1 MSSMISKIATYSNY
15 YLLLDFDTLHFPQVF
30 LQYLMPILVLH
41 LVLYIFRHLLVE
53 YLSLHPKE
61 KIEKLTISKIIKTF
75 IISKMTDVVSSSQ
88 SWPLIFNN
96 LHKWF
101 NIWLTEWISYFK
113 KISILIFLFCVYAP
127 FNSRQCRCTTGL
139 GLEFRGIW
147 VPVFTTKKLG
157 PENCHEQDTAAQS
170 LYWQGKKF
178 PTRLK
183 IN

>member
-30 LQYLMPILVLH
+30 LQYSMPISVLH
-41 LVLYIFRHLLVE
+41 LPLLFIFLHLLVE

-101 NIWLTEWISYFK
+101 NIWWTEWISYFK
-113 KISILIFLFCVYAP
+113 TISFIIIFLFCVYAS
-127 FNSRQCRCTTGL
+127 FNSRQLCFL
-139 GLEFRGIW
+139 
-147 VPVFTTKKLG
+147 
-157 PENCHEQDTAAQS
+157 
-170 LYWQGKKF
+170 
-178 PTRLK
+178 
-183 IN
+183 

>member
-1 MSSMISKIATYSNY
+1 MISKIATYSNY

-96 LHKWF
+96 LHK
-101 NIWLTEWISYFK
+101 
-113 KISILIFLFCVYAP
+113 
-127 FNSRQCRCTTGL
+127 
-139 GLEFRGIW
+139 
-147 VPVFTTKKLG
+147 
-157 PENCHEQDTAAQS
+157 
-170 LYWQGKKF
+170 
-178 PTRLK
+178 
-183 IN
+183 